1 MLLISAIIIFHN
13 MIWKV
18 HIFSRKCEVI
28 YFWGN
33 GVGIVLLRKVK
44 FPITNSIVFN
54 VCLIIFL
61 RICFKLRKIILK
73 SNYFKEVNFNTK

>member
-1 MLLISAIIIFHN
+1 MKLYI
-13 MIWKV
+13 
-18 HIFSRKCEVI
+18 
-28 YFWGN
+28 FWGN
-33 GVGIVLLRKVK
+33 RVGIVLLRKVK
-44 FPITNSIVFN
+44 FPVTNSVVFN